1 MDGSTMVV
9 LIVLVSVGF
18 GTLYDMY
25 NKHLKLKE
33 KELQA
38 GKSSQSSGVLE
49 AKIAQM
55 EERIRVLEAI
65 ITDEGY
71 QLSQKISALESQSKA
86 S

>member
-25 NKHLKLKE
+25 NKHLKHKE

-38 GKSSQSSGVLE
+38 GKSNQNSGALE